1 MTTTGRII
9 VLVVAASALVTLTLI
24 GMHYLR
30 PPPSTGGR
38 TGPEVL
44 PPDKPPVEIETP
56 PLGSEKVSG
65 TLSRR
70 VPDTFSDQ
78 GDVKASLAGGPGAAP
93 AGGVAAATEAAA
105 DDGLALAA
113 SGRIIQAQVRL
124 SQALRAGIDGPKGKA
139 VREALGNLAG
149 RAQLSGARL
158 PDDPYS
164 KSYQVVKGDSVTR
177 IGAKF
182 LIPNELVMKLNG
194 LASPAINA
202 GQTLKLI
209 QGPVNVEI
217 FKDRH
222 ELQAWLGDVCIRV
235 YPAAVGKGNS
245 TPEGSFVVKSKMKNP
260 PYQPQHKAKSE
271 FREGGAADNPLG
283 SRWIDLGD
291 HYGIHGTIDPA
302 SIGHDVSEGCIRLHN
317 KDVEELWDMLA
328 PGAAKVTIRP

>member
-9 VLVVAASALVTLTLI
+9 VLVVAAAALVMLTLI

-44 PPDKPPVEIETP
+44 PPDTP
-56 PLGSEKVSG
+56 PAAFQPAAEAAGNSDVPRR
-65 TLSRR
+65 SR
-70 VPDTFSDQ
+70 
-78 GDVKASLAGGPGAAP
+78 GGLAPAPPKPAPGAP
-93 AGGVAAATEAAA
+93 GAGEAAA

-113 SGRIIQAQVRL
+113 SGRIIQAQIRL
-124 SQALRAGIDGPKGKA
+124 SEALRAGVDGPKGKA
-139 VREALGNLAG
+139 VREALVNLAG
-149 RAQLSGARL
+149 RAQLSGAKL

-164 KSYQVVKGDSVTR
+164 KSYQVARGDSVTR

-194 LASPAINA
+194 LTAPAINA

-209 QGPVNVEI
+209 QGPVNVEM
-217 FKDRH
+217 FKGRH
-222 ELQAWLGDVCIRV
+222 ELQAWLPDICIRV
-235 YPAAVGKGNS
+235 YPVAVGKGNS

-283 SRWIDLGD
+283 SRWIDLGN

-317 KDVEELWDMLA
+317 KDVEELWDMLV
-328 PGAAKVTIRP
+328 PGATKVTIRP

>member
-9 VLVVAASALVTLTLI
+9 VLVVAASALVTLTLV

-30 PPPSTGGR
+30 PP
-38 TGPEVL
+38 EVL
-44 PPDKPPVEIETP
+44 PRDTPPATIETP
-56 PLGSEKVSG
+56 PPASPEKVSG
-65 TLSRR
+65 TLSGR

-78 GDVKASLAGGPGAAP
+78 GDAKASPAGAGLGSAGPGD
-93 AGGVAAATEAAA
+93 AAA

-113 SGRIIQAQVRL
+113 SGRIIQAQIRL
-124 SQALRAGIDGPKGKA
+124 SEALRAGVDGPKGKA

-149 RAQLSGARL
+149 RAQLCGARL

-209 QGPVNVEI
+209 QGPVNVEV
-217 FKDRH
+217 FKGRH
-222 ELQAWLGDVCIRV
+222 ELQVWLGDICIRV

-245 TPEGSFVVKSKMKNP
+245 TPEGAFVVKSKMKNP

-271 FREGGAADNPLG
+271 FRESGAADNPLG
-283 SRWIDLGD
+283 SRWIDLGN

-317 KDVEELWDMLA
+317 KDVEELADLLV
-328 PGAAKVTIRP
+328 PGATKVTIRP

>member
-9 VLVVAASALVTLTLI
+9 VLVVAASALVALTLV

-30 PPPSTGGR
+30 PP
-38 TGPEVL
+38 EVL
-44 PPDKPPVEIETP
+44 PRDTPPATIETP
-56 PLGSEKVSG
+56 PPAQTGAPPKPAPG
-65 TLSRR
+65 A
-70 VPDTFSDQ
+70 PGA
-78 GDVKASLAGGPGAAP
+78 GDAKASLAGGPAGAGLGP
-93 AGGVAAATEAAA
+93 AGPGDAAA

-113 SGRIIQAQVRL
+113 SGRIIQAQIRL
-124 SQALRAGIDGPKGKA
+124 SEALRAGVDGPKGKA

-149 RAQLSGARL
+149 RAQLSGARM

-194 LASPAINA
+194 LTAPAINA

-209 QGPVNVEI
+209 QGPVNVEV
-217 FKDRH
+217 FKGRH
-222 ELQAWLGDVCIRV
+222 ELQAWLGDICIRV

-245 TPEGSFVVKSKMKNP
+245 TPEGAFVVKSKMKNP

-271 FREGGAADNPLG
+271 FRESGAADNPLG
-283 SRWIDLGD
+283 SRWIDLGN

-317 KDVEELWDMLA
+317 KDVEELADLLV
-328 PGAAKVTIRP
+328 PGATKVTIRP

>member
-1 MTTTGRII
+1 
-9 VLVVAASALVTLTLI
+9 
-24 GMHYLR
+24 MHYLR
-30 PPPSTGGR
+30 PPPSTGPYG
-38 TGPEVL
+38 EVL
-44 PPDKPPVEIETP
+44 PPDTPPATIETP
-56 PLGSEKVSG
+56 PPASPEKVSG

-78 GDVKASLAGGPGAAP
+78 GDAKASPAGAGLGPAGPG
-93 AGGVAAATEAAA
+93 EAAA

-113 SGRIIQAQVRL
+113 SGRIIQAQIRL
-124 SQALRAGIDGPKGKA
+124 SQALRAGVDGPKGKA
-139 VREALGNLAG
+139 VREALVNLAD
-149 RAQLSGARL
+149 RAQLSGAKL

-164 KSYQVVKGDSVTR
+164 KSYPVVKGDSVTR

-194 LASPAINA
+194 LTAPAINA

-209 QGPVNVEI
+209 QGPVNVEV
-217 FKDRH
+217 FKGRH
-222 ELQAWLGDVCIRV
+222 ELQAWLGDICIRV

-271 FREGGAADNPLG
+271 FRESGAADNPLG
-283 SRWIDLGD
+283 SRWIDLGN

-302 SIGHDVSEGCIRLHN
+302 SIGHDISEGCIRLHN
-317 KDVEELWDMLA
+317 KDVEELADLVV
-328 PGAAKVTIRP
+328 PGASKVTLRP